1 MVDTL
6 AALLERRK
14 RAPYTAILLL
24 ALLPAPALAQTDLLI
39 VPFVGAK
46 FKGHTSIAIGEP
58 TVSRKR
64 ITFGVSTLLLTDNI
78 LGVEGDVEQTPQFFG
93 PGTGQLVTSSLV
105 TTLTGNIILTMP
117 KAITQESLRPYLV
130 SGLGLMHARVSTAAG
145 LLDTKSNLL
154 GLDIGGGA
162 IGMLSPRAGA
172 RFELRYFKNLTN
184 DSGAVTIGGTR
195 LSFWRLSAGVVL
207 RY

>member
-1 MVDTL
+1 LGKTV
-6 AALLERRK
+6 
-14 RAPYTAILLL
+14 TAVLLL
-24 ALLPAPALAQTDLLI
+24 ALAPAPALAQTDLLI
-39 VPFVGAK
+39 VPFVGLK

-58 TVSRKR
+58 TVGSKR
-64 ITFGVSTLLLTDNI
+64 ITFGASTLLLTDNI
-78 LGVEGDVEQTPQFFG
+78 LGVEGDFEQTPQFFG
-93 PGTGQLVTSSLV
+93 PGSRQLVTSSVV
-105 TTLTGNIILTMP
+105 TALTGNVVFTVP

-130 SGLGLMHARVSTAAG
+130 SGVGLMHARVSTTAG

-172 RFELRYFKNLTN
+172 RFDLRHFKNLTN

-195 LSFWRLSAGVVL
+195 LSFWRLTAGAVL